1 VPSIRKFYQCG
12 LQELNYER
20 KYDCIWLQF
29 CAMYLTDADLMEFL
43 KKTRHHL
50 NTSEELSP
58 LGEKSGLV
66 FVKENV

>member
-1 VPSIRKFYQCG
+1 
-12 LQELNYER
+12 
-20 KYDCIWLQF
+20 
-29 CAMYLTDADLMEFL
+29 MYLTDADLMEFL